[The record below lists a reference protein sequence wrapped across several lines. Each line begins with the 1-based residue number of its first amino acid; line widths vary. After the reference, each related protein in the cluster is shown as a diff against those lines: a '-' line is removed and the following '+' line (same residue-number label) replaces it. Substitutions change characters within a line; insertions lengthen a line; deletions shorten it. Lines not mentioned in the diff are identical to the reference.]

1 MAALYT
7 ITPNQKEEALPPD
20 TSSEFA
26 TSRSKDVENTNEWL
40 TTKDGVPRCFHHG
53 FNAGIF
59 SHFPSQQQGVG
70 YGRGGQ
76 FNGYGVAG
84 IYRGGW
90 KRWKQQRLPPL
101 LMLEFRIA
109 TTVSQHGLTGENGKW
124 LMKVLLGQMLD

>member
-26 TSRSKDVENTNEWL
+26 TSRSKDVEDTNEWL

-53 FNAGIF
+53 FNVGIF
-59 SHFPSQQQGVG
+59 YHFPSQQQGGG

-76 FNGYGVAG
+76 SNGYGVAG

-90 KRWKQQRLPPL
+90 
-101 LMLEFRIA
+101 
-109 TTVSQHGLTGENGKW
+109 NG
-124 LMKVLLGQMLD
+124 GNNRGYHPY

>member
-26 TSRSKDVENTNEWL
+26 TGRSKGVENTNEWL
-40 TTKDGVPRCFHHG
+40 TTKDGG
-53 FNAGIF
+53 G
-59 SHFPSQQQGVG
+59 G

-76 FNGYGVAG
+76 YNGYGVAG

-90 KRWKQQRLPPL
+90 
-101 LMLEFRIA
+101 
-109 TTVSQHGLTGENGKW
+109 NG
-124 LMKVLLGQMLD
+124 GNNRGYHPY